1 MTGNLVRFS
10 GQSLEH
16 LHSVLKRI
24 ERTASTPRN
33 VVSSLFKMNLGRELL
48 RIERL
53 GECVALGAVEASDA
67 AAAHAAAAE

>member
-10 GQSLEH
+10 GQSLKLEH

-67 AAAHAAAAE
+67 AAAE